1 MFFYL
6 VISFLP
12 SWGVDFLAAFSRSFF
27 WLRFV
32 TLFRLDSDP
41 CKLGDTNKTER
52 QGVALHFCFRVVVC
66 VCYTTAIRSLL
77 FLYPFFLVLL
87 LPPSHFFGWSYFVIW
102 ASPFYFIYPL
112 LAFSRL
118 PIRINVWNKVLFCFV
133 LLFDFFS
140 RIWYRR
146 QLKMLPS
153 WEASKTGSMSFKIRT
168 NEPNGLLL
176 YNNGAPHAQVCVVC
190 RFWLWVRWWAR
201 FDSSHQRFIVPIL
214 FLIVLL

>member
-1 MFFYL
+1 LILFCYLGFSFLFYL
-6 VISFLP
+6 
-12 SWGVDFLAAFSRSFF
+12 
-27 WLRFV
+27 
-32 TLFRLDSDP
+32 
-41 CKLGDTNKTER
+41 
-52 QGVALHFCFRVVVC
+52 
-66 VCYTTAIRSLL
+66 
-77 FLYPFFLVLL
+77 
-87 LPPSHFFGWSYFVIW
+87 
-102 ASPFYFIYPL
+102 SPFL

-118 PIRINVWNKVLFCFV
+118 PIRINVWNIEVLFCFV

-190 RFWLWVRWWAR
+190 RFWMWVRWWAR
-201 FDSSHQRFIVPIL
+201 LNSSHQRFIVPIL
-214 FLIVLL
+214 FLIVLLYNTGWLLRRGIGQRSRLPPPGFGIRQR